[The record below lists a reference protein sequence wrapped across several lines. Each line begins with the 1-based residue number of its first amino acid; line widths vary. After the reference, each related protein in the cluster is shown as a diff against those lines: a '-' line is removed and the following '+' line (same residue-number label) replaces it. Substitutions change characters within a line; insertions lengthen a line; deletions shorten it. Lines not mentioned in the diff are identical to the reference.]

1 VTRATGSES
10 DTAYVVRLLAG
21 YGFDW
26 KDMGYGRAD
35 TARALI
41 GIRRDLQTTMRTLAA
56 RQPDVGSRGSVR
68 AAGSFLVDSIAY
80 FPPRSATWVLFGRA
94 AEIGGATSIVDTL
107 WLRITGAMKLQNLLT
122 ALSSNPEPLG
132 IMPLAG
138 LEYVPI
144 EIGSPVV
151 QPSFLARAGYLFDL
165 TDGGCAGEAGQ
176 VIGGCSR
183 PELELGAAA
192 VFASLVRLQLAVEW
206 YPPARGA
213 PGLWCVVPSLGF
225 QFGF

>member
-1 VTRATGSES
+1 
-10 DTAYVVRLLAG
+10 
-21 YGFDW
+21 
-26 KDMGYGRAD
+26 
-35 TARALI
+35 
-41 GIRRDLQTTMRTLAA
+41 
-56 RQPDVGSRGSVR
+56 
-68 AAGSFLVDSIAY
+68 
-80 FPPRSATWVLFGRA
+80 
-94 AEIGGATSIVDTL
+94 
-107 WLRITGAMKLQNLLT
+107 
-122 ALSSNPEPLG
+122 
-132 IMPLAG
+132 MPLAG